1 MSIPLPASHHTVEN
15 SDTSVKVTLPSKR
28 NIVYILWFCLWL
40 FGWGYMV
47 YAILYIPIRIY
58 QVIEAG
64 KTTASEMQVG
74 DGLIVMGVF
83 LLIFLLALLAM
94 GAVIIYALFWLIAG
108 REVIEADS
116 KVLKVSRQIFSWK
129 RTSEY
134 SANEVKDLRASV
146 KQSVFGPM
154 KSIRKLMGLDGIIA
168 FDYGAKTFRFG
179 LEIEEAEAKQIIFA
193 IKEALPQ

>member
-1 MSIPLPASHHTVEN
+1 
-15 SDTSVKVTLPSKR
+15 
-28 NIVYILWFCLWL
+28 
-40 FGWGYMV
+40 MV

>member
-1 MSIPLPASHHTVEN
+1 
-15 SDTSVKVTLPSKR
+15 
-28 NIVYILWFCLWL
+28 
-40 FGWGYMV
+40 MV
-47 YAILYIPIRIY
+47 YAILYIPILMY

-64 KTTASEMQVG
+64 KTTAPETQIG
-74 DGLIVMGVF
+74 GGLIVMGVF

-94 GAVIIYALFWLIAG
+94 GVVVIYAFFWLIAG
-108 REVIEADS
+108 KEIIEADL

-134 SANEVKDLRASV
+134 SANEVKDLRANPTQFMS
-146 KQSVFGPM
+146 GPM
-154 KSIRKLMGLDGIIA
+154 KSFRKLLGLDGTIA

-193 IKEALPQ
+193 IKKGLP